1 MIDEDPQIYNL
12 FISQLDES
20 TYEYDKLIGKLNSVE
35 DFQYQN
41 HSVQNKTSN
50 SDLKEQIKS
59 VDVVVILSGF
69 YTVNKDLIKR
79 EMDTALELGKP
90 IVIIRP
96 YGMEN
101 VPGTIEEAANEV
113 VGWNAGC
120 IIDSIVESSSD
131 EDYED

>member
-1 MIDEDPQIYNL
+1 MIEDETQIYNL

-20 TYEYDKLIGKLNSVE
+20 TYEYDKFIGKLNSAE
-35 DFQYQN
+35 DFEYKN
-41 HSVQNKTSN
+41 HSIPGKTSN
-50 SDLKEQIKS
+50 KDLKDQIGS

-69 YTVNKDLIKR
+69 YSANKDLIER
-79 EMDTALELGKP
+79 EIAIARELEKP

-101 VPGTIEEAANEV
+101 VPGSIEEAANEV
-113 VGWNAGC
+113 IGWNAGC